1 MNINIADWNNDKN
14 IAGNRNKETLEYMIN
29 NNVNFIGFQGFA
41 KTEVDLSEL
50 VPEQF
55 PKSVLFVF
63 DENGEIIEERRQTF
77 NEYFATI
84 FNHNLTDEKLIF
96 LSSFKNLCL
105 NYIRDRKQKKEN
117 HFIELENE
125 NLYAEDFS
133 KKIEG
138 SEILTL
144 IEKAIE
150 ELEFEERE
158 VIILREFEGHSYNEI
173 SELLNIPIGSVM
185 SRLFYARKKLAE
197 KLRTKI

>member
-1 MNINIADWNNDKN
+1 VESEIETS
-14 IAGNRNKETLEYMIN
+14 NKEYFETLVKQNMKRAYITAL
-29 NNVNFIGFQGFA
+29 GFVSSHDA
-41 KTEVDLSEL
+41 ALDLSQEAFIRAYKN
-50 VPEQF
+50 F
-55 PKSVLFVF
+55 PKF
-63 DENGEIIEERRQTF
+63 DKKKKFFTW
-77 NEYFATI
+77 YFKI
-84 FNHNLTDEKLIF
+84 L
-96 LSSFKNLCL
+96 KNLCL
-105 NYIRDRKQKKEN
+105 NYIRDRKQRKEN
-117 HFIELENE
+117 HFIEIESE
-125 NLYAEDFS
+125 NLYADDFS

-138 SEILTL
+138 AEILTL